1 MKVVSVIN
9 FKGGVGKTT
18 LTANLGAYAASQGYK
33 VLLVDLDYQ
42 KTLTCTFMTN
52 EDWKK
57 KFSKTKTMKIF
68 FEPVL
73 NGQLP
78 SLKPLLVRRAVAN
91 EKLDLLCSH
100 DDLRIIEPKLTGL
113 LSNVDVPSLAADY
126 MKFVSC
132 LRRALNNI
140 DNL

>member
-1 MKVVSVIN
+1 
-9 FKGGVGKTT
+9 
-18 LTANLGAYAASQGYK
+18 
-33 VLLVDLDYQ
+33 
-42 KTLTCTFMTN
+42 MTN

-140 DNL
+140 DNLYDLVLLNRHYISVALEHAHKVDFLHYVNNERPEIRRQ